1 MLRIAIC
8 DDDIN
13 ARDALHL
20 QLERILMEET
30 EKIVY
35 EFVSGQTAVNW
46 LLKHPGEIDLLFLD
60 VEMPGLNGMETAE
73 KIREFDKN
81 MILVFVTGYTDYV
94 FDGYRVGALDYVI
107 KPAVKERLSEIMKR
121 VRAQIFSQSEEN
133 FVFQNIDGTYRFSYE
148 EILYFYSER
157 RQVTVVTERG
167 DFTFYGKLGEVENQT
182 GGEFVRIHQRYLVNG
197 KKVSHIGNASLL
209 IGEGENE
216 TELPI
221 SRGLRE
227 AAASKLA
234 RILLRG

>member
-81 MILVFVTGYTDYV
+81 MIFVFVTGYTDYV

-227 AAASKLA
+227 AASSKLA

>member
-13 ARDALHL
+13 ARDALHI
-20 QLERILMEET
+20 QLESILMEES

-35 EFVSGQTAVNW
+35 EFASGQTAVNW

-60 VEMPGLNGMETAE
+60 VEMPGVNGMETAE
-73 KIREFDKN
+73 RIREFDKN
-81 MILVFVTGYTDYV
+81 MMLVFVTGYADYV

-107 KPAVKERLSEIMKR
+107 KPAGRERLYEIMKR
-121 VRAQIFSQSEEN
+121 VREQILSGAEKN
-133 FVFQNIDGTYRFSYE
+133 FVFQNTEGTYRFSYE

-157 RQVTVVTERG
+157 RQVTIVTERG
-167 DFTFYGKLGEVENQT
+167 NFTFYGKLNQVEGQT
-182 GGEFVRIHQRYLVNG
+182 GEDFVRIHQRYLVNG
-197 KKVSHIGNASLL
+197 KKVSHIGSTSLFV
-209 IGEGENE
+209 GAGDKE

-227 AAASKLA
+227 TASSKLA

>member
-13 ARDALHL
+13 ARDALRI
-20 QLERILMEET
+20 QLESILMEET

-35 EFVSGQTAVNW
+35 EFVSGQTVVNW
-46 LLKHPGEIDLLFLD
+46 LLKHPG
-60 VEMPGLNGMETAE
+60 EMPGLNGMETAE
-73 KIREFDKN
+73 RIRKFDKN

-107 KPAVKERLSEIMKR
+107 KPAGKERLYEIMKR
-121 VRAQIFSQSEEN
+121 VREQLFLQLKEN

-167 DFTFYGKLGEVENQT
+167 DFTFYGKLGEVESET
-182 GGEFVRIHQRYLVNG
+182 GGDFVRIHQRYLVNG
-197 KKVSHIGNASLL
+197 KKVSHIGSTSLL
-209 IGEGENE
+209 IGEGDKVA
-216 TELPI
+216 ELPI

-227 AAASKLA
+227 AASLKLA

>member
-13 ARDALHL
+13 ARDALHI
-20 QLERILMEET
+20 QLESILMEET

-35 EFVSGQTAVNW
+35 EFVAGQTVVNW

-73 KIREFDKN
+73 RIREFDKN

-121 VRAQIFSQSEEN
+121 VRAQIFSQSKEN

-182 GGEFVRIHQRYLVNG
+182 GGDFVRIHQRYLVNG
-197 KKVSHIGNASLL
+197 KKVIHIGSASLL
-209 IGEGENE
+209 IGEGENRA
-216 TELPI
+216 ELPI
-221 SRGLRE
+221 SRGIRE
-227 AAASKLA
+227 AASSKLA

>member
-13 ARDALHL
+13 ARDALHI
-20 QLERILMEET
+20 QLESILMEES

-35 EFVSGQTAVNW
+35 EFASGQTAVNW

-60 VEMPGLNGMETAE
+60 VEMPGVNGMETAE
-73 KIREFDKN
+73 RIREFDKN
-81 MILVFVTGYTDYV
+81 MMLVFVTGYADYV

-107 KPAVKERLSEIMKR
+107 KPAGRERLYEIMKR
-121 VRAQIFSQSEEN
+121 VREQIFSGAEKN
-133 FVFQNIDGTYRFSYE
+133 FVFQNTDGTYRFSYE

-157 RQVTVVTERG
+157 RQVTIVTERG
-167 DFTFYGKLGEVENQT
+167 HFTFYGKLNQVEGQT
-182 GGEFVRIHQRYLVNG
+182 GEDFVRIHQRYLVNG
-197 KKVSHIGNASLL
+197 KKVSHIGSTSLFV
-209 IGEGENE
+209 GAGDKE

-227 AAASKLA
+227 TASSKLA

>member
-20 QLERILMEET
+20 QLESILMEET

-35 EFVSGQTAVNW
+35 EF
-46 LLKHPGEIDLLFLD
+46 
-60 VEMPGLNGMETAE
+60 
-73 KIREFDKN
+73 
-81 MILVFVTGYTDYV
+81 
-94 FDGYRVGALDYVI
+94 
-107 KPAVKERLSEIMKR
+107 
-121 VRAQIFSQSEEN
+121 
-133 FVFQNIDGTYRFSYE
+133 
-148 EILYFYSER
+148 LYFYSER

-167 DFTFYGKLGEVENQT
+167 NFTFYGKLNEVEERT
-182 GGEFVRIHQRYLVNG
+182 GGDFVRIHQRYLING
-197 KKVSHIGNASLL
+197 KKVSHIGSTSLL
-209 IGEGENE
+209 IGEGEDE

-227 AAASKLA
+227 AASSKLA

>member
-13 ARDALHL
+13 ARDALHI
-20 QLERILMEET
+20 QLESILMEET

-73 KIREFDKN
+73 RIRKFDKN

-107 KPAVKERLSEIMKR
+107 KPAGKERLYEIMKR
-121 VRAQIFSQSEEN
+121 VREQLFLQLKEN

-227 AAASKLA
+227 AASSKLA

>member
-13 ARDALHL
+13 ARDALHI
-20 QLERILMEET
+20 QLESILMEET

-121 VRAQIFSQSEEN
+121 VRVQIFSQSEEN

-227 AAASKLA
+227 AASSKLA

>member
-1 MLRIAIC
+1 M
-8 DDDIN
+8 
-13 ARDALHL
+13 
-20 QLERILMEET
+20 
-30 EKIVY
+30 
-35 EFVSGQTAVNW
+35 
-46 LLKHPGEIDLLFLD
+46 FLD

-73 KIREFDKN
+73 RIQKFDKN

-107 KPAVKERLSEIMKR
+107 KPAGKERLYEIMKR
-121 VRAQIFSQSEEN
+121 VREQLFLQLKEN

-167 DFTFYGKLGEVENQT
+167 DFTFYGKLGEVESET
-182 GGEFVRIHQRYLVNG
+182 GGDFVRIHQRYLVNG
-197 KKVSHIGNASLL
+197 KKVSHIGSTSLL
-209 IGEGENE
+209 IGEGDKVA
-216 TELPI
+216 ELPI

-227 AAASKLA
+227 AASSKLA

>member
-13 ARDALHL
+13 ARDALHI
-20 QLERILMEET
+20 QLESILMEKS

-35 EFVSGQTAVNW
+35 EFASGQTAVNW

-60 VEMPGLNGMETAE
+60 VEMPGVNGMETAE
-73 KIREFDKN
+73 RIREFDKN
-81 MILVFVTGYTDYV
+81 MMLVFVTGYADYV

-107 KPAVKERLSEIMKR
+107 KPAGRERLYEIMKR
-121 VRAQIFSQSEEN
+121 VREQIFSGAEKN
-133 FVFQNIDGTYRFSYE
+133 FVFQNTDGTYRFSYE

-157 RQVTVVTERG
+157 RQVTIVTERG
-167 DFTFYGKLGEVENQT
+167 NFTFYGKLNQVEGQT
-182 GGEFVRIHQRYLVNG
+182 GEDFVRIHQRYLVNG
-197 KKVSHIGNASLL
+197 KKVSHIGSTSLFV
-209 IGEGENE
+209 GAGDKE

-227 AAASKLA
+227 TASSKLA

>member
-13 ARDALHL
+13 ARDALHI
-20 QLERILMEET
+20 QLESILMEET

-35 EFVSGQTAVNW
+35 EFVSGQTVVNW

-73 KIREFDKN
+73 RIREFDKN

-107 KPAVKERLSEIMKR
+107 KPAGKERLYEIMKR
-121 VRAQIFSQSEEN
+121 VREQLFLQLKEN

-167 DFTFYGKLGEVENQT
+167 DFTFYGKLGEVESET
-182 GGEFVRIHQRYLVNG
+182 GGDFVRIHQRYLVNG
-197 KKVSHIGNASLL
+197 KKVSRIGSASLL
-209 IGEGENE
+209 IGEGDKVA
-216 TELPI
+216 ELPI

-227 AAASKLA
+227 AASSKLA

>member
-13 ARDALHL
+13 ARDALHI
-20 QLERILMEET
+20 QLESILMEES

-35 EFVSGQTAVNW
+35 EFASGQTAVNW

-60 VEMPGLNGMETAE
+60 VEMPGVNGMETAE
-73 KIREFDKN
+73 RIREFDKN
-81 MILVFVTGYTDYV
+81 MMLVFVTGYADYV

-107 KPAVKERLSEIMKR
+107 KPAGRERLYEIMKR
-121 VRAQIFSQSEEN
+121 VREQIFSGAEKN
-133 FVFQNIDGTYRFSYE
+133 FVFQNTDGTYRFSYE

-157 RQVTVVTERG
+157 RQVTIVTERG
-167 DFTFYGKLGEVENQT
+167 NFTFYGKLNQVEGQT
-182 GGEFVRIHQRYLVNG
+182 GEDFVRIHQRYLVNG
-197 KKVSHIGNASLL
+197 KKVSHIGSTSLFVGA
-209 IGEGENE
+209 GEKE

-227 AAASKLA
+227 TASSKLA

>member
-13 ARDALHL
+13 ARDALHI

-227 AAASKLA
+227 AASSKLA

>member
-227 AAASKLA
+227 SASSKLA

>member
-13 ARDALHL
+13 ARDALHI
-20 QLERILMEET
+20 QLESILMEET

-60 VEMPGLNGMETAE
+60 VEMPGLYGMETAE

-227 AAASKLA
+227 AASSKLA

>member
-227 AAASKLA
+227 AASSKLA

>member
-13 ARDALHL
+13 ARDALRI
-20 QLERILMEET
+20 QLESILMEET

-35 EFVSGQTAVNW
+35 EFVAGQTVVNW

-73 KIREFDKN
+73 RIREFDKN

-107 KPAVKERLSEIMKR
+107 KPAGKERLYEIMKR
-121 VRAQIFSQSEEN
+121 VREQLFLQLKEN

-157 RQVTVVTERG
+157 R
-167 DFTFYGKLGEVENQT
+167 
-182 GGEFVRIHQRYLVNG
+182 
-197 KKVSHIGNASLL
+197 
-209 IGEGENE
+209 
-216 TELPI
+216 
-221 SRGLRE
+221 
-227 AAASKLA
+227 
-234 RILLRG
+234 

>member
-1 MLRIAIC
+1 M
-8 DDDIN
+8 
-13 ARDALHL
+13 
-20 QLERILMEET
+20 
-30 EKIVY
+30 
-35 EFVSGQTAVNW
+35 
-46 LLKHPGEIDLLFLD
+46 FLD

-182 GGEFVRIHQRYLVNG
+182 GGEFVRIHQRDLVNG

-227 AAASKLA
+227 AASSKLA

>member
-13 ARDALHL
+13 ARDALHI
-20 QLERILMEET
+20 QLESILMEET

-60 VEMPGLNGMETAE
+60 VAMPGLNGMETAE

-133 FVFQNIDGTYRFSYE
+133 FVFQNIDGTYRFLYK

-227 AAASKLA
+227 AASSKLA

>member
-107 KPAVKERLSEIMKR
+107 KPAVKEQLSEIMKR

-227 AAASKLA
+227 AASSKLA

>member
-13 ARDALHL
+13 ARDALHI
-20 QLERILMEET
+20 QLESILMEET

-227 AAASKLA
+227 AASSKLA

>member
-13 ARDALHL
+13 ARDALHI
-20 QLERILMEET
+20 QLESILMEET

-35 EFVSGQTAVNW
+35 EFVAGQTVVNW

-73 KIREFDKN
+73 RIREFDKN

-121 VRAQIFSQSEEN
+121 VRAQIFSQSKEN

-182 GGEFVRIHQRYLVNG
+182 GGDFVRIHQRYLVNG
-197 KKVSHIGNASLL
+197 K
-209 IGEGENE
+209 
-216 TELPI
+216 
-221 SRGLRE
+221 R
-227 AAASKLA
+227 
-234 RILLRG
+234 

>member
-13 ARDALHL
+13 ARDALRI
-20 QLERILMEET
+20 QLESILMEET

-35 EFVSGQTAVNW
+35 EFVSGQTVVNW

-73 KIREFDKN
+73 RIRKFDKN

-107 KPAVKERLSEIMKR
+107 KPAGKERLYEIMKR
-121 VRAQIFSQSEEN
+121 VREQLFLQLKEN

-167 DFTFYGKLGEVENQT
+167 DFTFYGKLGEVESET
-182 GGEFVRIHQRYLVNG
+182 GGDFVRIHQRYLVNG
-197 KKVSHIGNASLL
+197 KK
-209 IGEGENE
+209 
-216 TELPI
+216 
-221 SRGLRE
+221 
-227 AAASKLA
+227 
-234 RILLRG
+234 